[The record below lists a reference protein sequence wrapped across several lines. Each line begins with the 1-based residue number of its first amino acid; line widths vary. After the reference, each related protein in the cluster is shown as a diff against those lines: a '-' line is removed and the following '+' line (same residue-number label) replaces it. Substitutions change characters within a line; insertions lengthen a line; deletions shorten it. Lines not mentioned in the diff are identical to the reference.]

1 MRYYKVLKNHCD
13 VVENELLT
21 EEELKKY
28 EYNKK
33 YLEIVEIKKSNTY
46 KFFGIRFEM
55 KNKKSLDRNKKA
67 WYNINNK
74 GHWQLHWAY

>member
-1 MRYYKVLKNHCD
+1 MKYYKVLKDHCD

-28 EYNKK
+28 EHNKK
-33 YLEIVEIKKSNTY
+33 YLKMVEIKKTDTFKS
-46 KFFGIRFEM
+46 FGCRFE
-55 KNKKSLDRNKKA
+55 KSLDRNKKA

>member
-33 YLEIVEIKKSNTY
+33 YLEIVEVKKSNTY
-46 KFFGIRFEM
+46 KIFGIRFEKSLD
-55 KNKKSLDRNKKA
+55 KNKKA
-67 WYNINNK
+67 
-74 GHWQLHWAY
+74 

>member
-1 MRYYKVLKNHCD
+1 MKYYKVLKDNCD
-13 VVENELLT
+13 VVKDELLT
-21 EEELKKY
+21 EKELKKY

-55 KNKKSLDRNKKA
+55 KDEKSLDKNKKA
-67 WYNINNK
+67 
-74 GHWQLHWAY
+74 

>member
-1 MRYYKVLKNHCD
+1 MKYYKVLKDHCD

-21 EEELKKY
+21 EKELKKY

-33 YLEIVEIKKSNTY
+33 YLEIVEVKKSNTY

-55 KNKKSLDRNKKA
+55 KN
-67 WYNINNK
+67 
-74 GHWQLHWAY
+74 